1 MSEQPSA
8 SPRSPLTEDEQL
20 LTPPQVVPTERRAS
34 FTSTDPWRV
43 LRIMGEFVE
52 GFDTLSD
59 VRNAVT
65 IFGSARTLEGD
76 PYYAAAHETSRML
89 AKEGFAI
96 ITGGGPG
103 IMEAANRG
111 AKEGGG
117 LSIGCNIELPF
128 EQGTNRWVERSI
140 NFRYFFVR
148 KTMFVKYS
156 TAFITFPGGYGTMD
170 ELFEA
175 LTLVQTGKVKQF
187 PVVLF
192 GKKYWGGLADWLKE
206 RVAGEGKIAPEDL
219 NLFLLTDD
227 PTEALGWIVDAR
239 ERRTRAYRA
248 MTQNEYLRGQRI
260 SPKPITGKETVAEL
274 VENAFLAYNAGRL
287 AEGCRL
293 FAERMLEDDVT
304 VGMSLT
310 GAMTPAGLG
319 MSTMIPLIEAGFV
332 DWIVSTGANLYH
344 DAHFGLGLTMHK
356 GTPFADD
363 VELREEGVV
372 RIYDIFFDY
381 QVLLSTDAYIREVS
395 ARPEFQRPMSTAEY
409 HYLLGG
415 YVRERE
421 QALGIGRKS
430 VLGVAHECDVPIYTS
445 SPGDS
450 SIGMNVAEQA
460 LTGSQLRFDVSA
472 DVNETSAV
480 VFDAKVRGG
489 KSGVLLIGG
498 GSPKNFVLQTEPQ
511 IQEVLGISEKGHD
524 YYLQMTHARGSG
536 ELGEGGPRQASG
548 HGRLLSRQHSRL
560 PDSGE
565 LRARAPQAAQVEAA

>member
-1 MSEQPSA
+1 MSQ
-8 SPRSPLTEDEQL
+8 RSSGSQRPPVTEDERL
-20 LTPPQVVPTERRAS
+20 LAQVPRERRA
-34 FTSTDPWRV
+34 FVKTDSWRV

-59 VRNAVT
+59 VYNAVT
-65 IFGSARTLEGD
+65 VFGSARTPPED
-76 PYYAAAHETSRML
+76 PYYEKAVETSRML
-89 AKEGFAI
+89 AEEGFPI

-111 AKEGGG
+111 AQEGNG

-128 EQGTNRWVERSI
+128 EQGTNPYVERSI

-156 TAFITFPGGYGTMD
+156 TAFIVFPGGFGTMD

-175 LTLVQTGKVKQF
+175 LTLIQTGKESL
-187 PVVLF
+187 P
-192 GKKYWGGLADWLKE
+192 
-206 RVAGEGKIAPEDL
+206 
-219 NLFLLTDD
+219 
-227 PTEALGWIVDAR
+227 
-239 ERRTRAYRA
+239 
-248 MTQNEYLRGQRI
+248 
-260 SPKPITGKETVAEL
+260 EL
-274 VENAFLAYNAGRL
+274 VDNAFLAYNAGRL
-287 AEGCRL
+287 SEACRL
-293 FAERMLEDDVT
+293 YAERMLEDDVT

-319 MSTMIPLIEAGFV
+319 MSTIIPLMEAGFL

-344 DAHFGLGLTMHK
+344 DAHFGLGLSMHR
-356 GTPFADD
+356 GTPFIDD

-381 QVLLSTDAYIREVS
+381 DVLLSTDRYIREVS
-395 ARPEFQRPMSTAEY
+395 ARAEFQRPMSTAEY

-415 YVRERE
+415 YVKERE
-421 QALGIGRKS
+421 KALGLKRRS
-430 VLGVAHECDVPIYTS
+430 LLAAAHDLAVPIYTS

-460 LTGSQLRFDVSA
+460 LAGSQLRFDVSA
-472 DVNETSAV
+472 DVNETSAL

-489 KSGVLLIGG
+489 KSGRFLIGG

-524 YYLQMTHARGSG
+524 YYLQMTDARPDTGGLSG
-536 ELGEGGPRQASG
+536 ATPAEAGGLGEEDTHQP
-548 HGRLLSRQHSRL
+548 
-560 PDSGE
+560 
-565 LRARAPQAAQVEAA
+565 ARTR